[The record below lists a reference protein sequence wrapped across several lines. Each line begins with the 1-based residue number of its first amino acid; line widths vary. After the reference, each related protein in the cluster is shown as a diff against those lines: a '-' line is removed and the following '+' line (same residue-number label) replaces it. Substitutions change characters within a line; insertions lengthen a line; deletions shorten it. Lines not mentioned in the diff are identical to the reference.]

1 MAAYLT
7 LIREVKT
14 MSYNTK
20 NYTEQGGDRTVIGG
34 ELNITTGGKLA
45 FDDVEVTPAAYQADS
60 VAVDIEGL
68 VADFNALLSKL
79 RTSGLMRSE

>member
-1 MAAYLT
+1 
-7 LIREVKT
+7 

-34 ELNITTGGKLA
+34 ELNITTGGKLN

-60 VAVDIEGL
+60 VAADIEGL

>member
-1 MAAYLT
+1 
-7 LIREVKT
+7 

-34 ELNITTGGKLA
+34 ELNITTGGKLN

>member
-1 MAAYLT
+1 
-7 LIREVKT
+7 

-34 ELNITTGGKLA
+34 ELNITTGGKLT

-60 VAVDIEGL
+60 VAADIEGL